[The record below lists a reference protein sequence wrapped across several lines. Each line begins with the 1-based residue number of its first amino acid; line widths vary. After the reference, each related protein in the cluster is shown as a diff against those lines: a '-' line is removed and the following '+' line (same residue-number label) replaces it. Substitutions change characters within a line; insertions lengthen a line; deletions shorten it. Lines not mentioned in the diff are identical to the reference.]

1 MTLHLRFL
9 PTETRRGPWGL
20 FGGEPGRPAFYLH
33 QHDGETEHLS
43 SKTTLDVRPGEIIRY
58 ETCGGGG
65 HGPPWQRDPERVLN
79 DVRQG
84 KVSLERARTA
94 YGVVVDPE
102 QWAVDSSAS
111 TALRAAMQA
120 ENTDK
125 DTNGTG

>member
-1 MTLHLRFL
+1 M
-9 PTETRRGPWGL
+9 
-20 FGGEPGRPAFYLH
+20 RPA
-33 QHDGETEHLS
+33 
-43 SKTTLDVRPGEIIRY
+43 
-58 ETCGGGG
+58 GGGG
-65 HGPPWQRDPERVLN
+65 HGPPWQREPERVLN

-102 QWAVDSSAS
+102 QLAIDSSATTS
-111 TALRAAMQA
+111 RRAAMQA